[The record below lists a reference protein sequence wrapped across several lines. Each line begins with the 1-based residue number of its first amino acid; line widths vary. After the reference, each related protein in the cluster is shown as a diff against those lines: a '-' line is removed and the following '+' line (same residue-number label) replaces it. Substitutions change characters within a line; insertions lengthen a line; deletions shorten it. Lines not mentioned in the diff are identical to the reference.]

1 MRLAEPALIG
11 WIRFRIRLP
20 GFNPHTHWTAEHD
33 SLTSAFLLSPAT
45 HKLVAYVDDDVGLCI
60 NTMPSATNIRRIRK
74 LAYFI
79 KTSATPTQPAELTTV
94 TLAPAPL
101 TLATIQSSVY
111 FGTIDGTLL
120 DSLLRHMSSLYLPA
134 FLASSTWPDSV
145 KRELTGHV
153 HKFMA
158 ALTESANQAKGH
170 TVLYLPDEH
179 TAADSTPAAQLTV
192 PQLQQLVADKDYVQR
207 VESTV
212 IHWTR
217 QIKEVVSNVD
227 YSQHGEA
234 SGPLEEIDFWRMR
247 TLDLSSIKQ
256 QLERD
261 GVKRIVRV
269 LQAANSSYLK
279 PFSHLALMI
288 QQGSQEA
295 NNNLLFLNTLDAPCQ
310 QLAGARPAN
319 IPALLPT
326 IANLV
331 RLIWTHSGHYTT
343 EERLTGLLRKV
354 SNQLITQCSAAIS
367 LDDIFDGDVLASMV
381 VLQQSI
387 AAAAAW
393 HNVYEQTVR
402 LIERD
407 VKCAR
412 KWRFD
417 PSNHG
422 IFAQLDAFAQ
432 RCHNLL
438 EVCEG
443 QLQFARKNVTSTTKP
458 LATTNNSPPSN
469 GTADAADPT
478 AKPADSHQPA
488 PRAVL
493 PVFGGHNGQ
502 ETEKSLS
509 EIEATFEAAIAH
521 LRGLEYDVLNVKA
534 TNWHYDYA
542 NFKNTLKDL
551 EVMMANV
558 MGSAFECITSVSSGV
573 ELLEHFHTLAVRPA
587 MKTAL
592 DRKVIELFL
601 LFANEV
607 KAVKSEFDRHK
618 KDPPLLAGQPRY
630 AGAALWAKSMLAQ
643 VEGEYF
649 SILNA
654 SYLCSGVQLEEAKRL
669 FNAFEQLVE
678 SYVRQQHS
686 EWVERVQLS
695 NTGQTLTS
703 LSARLQR
710 PLMIRADT
718 KEDQEVAQQQVVS
731 LLKQS
736 TSSMGLRMAKSGHL
750 EVNFDHH
757 LLKLFNEVRYWD
769 KFHGIYPIP
778 YVAHEMYQHQDS
790 LRIVRE
796 AVMLVVRD
804 YNTIVDALP
813 ADDRRL
819 FTEHLR
825 RVDRKISP
833 GLAKLTWNEKHI
845 KDWFVKTCREQC
857 GHVYDIVT
865 AFKANHASI
874 VALCGQMAE
883 CCLVDIEANTVYD
896 MDVFESKQRLHQR
909 SIRQQLE
916 RCHGHIV
923 RILNHSY
930 TFFADHNADIQH
942 EWRKYVRKTD
952 GRVEEALRTA
962 VKKSLQELSKA
973 INGDS
978 KQEAHP
984 LFRVNMVLDEPK
996 SRLEFRPSVSEL
1008 AGMIK
1013 QVSRESIT
1021 TIQSVPRCQDVLES
1035 AVPDAARRHKEE
1047 EEKTQLSSP
1056 TAVHG
1061 SSSASFYDLIS
1072 NDDEILKLLVHIMH
1086 GTSNLSVELNK
1097 LITHYE
1103 RYAPIW
1109 NTDKAAF
1116 IRRYANTKRP
1126 LSSFDL
1132 DITRYKNNQSDIQS
1146 EDVTHAV
1153 GFIKVDCSL
1162 LKAALVAHCQQWQAK
1177 LTNLLHH
1184 NASTELHA
1192 LHTYFSDNTTR
1203 LLQQPA
1209 TLDQLSDS
1217 LGLLKQTQAEL
1228 QQFQSRFVPCE
1239 DMFRC
1244 LDKFD
1249 TAISDDEKALVDVL
1263 KAKGAEYVRVVAEA
1277 DGMLQGK
1284 MVEMKREL
1292 EEAMLSFIHHVA
1304 DLKSE
1309 FKEKAPFAAIES
1321 QHSSS
1326 ASASSPTATTG
1337 EPSAV
1342 DIADGGVE
1350 GGAATKDEDVLPD
1363 TTVAFKV
1370 LSEYRARLRE
1380 YREKAAGMQK
1390 GIALFQ
1396 LKPLDLSDIDDCER
1410 DVGDLERVWSIVR
1423 EWEDRMMKCNAQPFF
1438 TLQLEDMDNAAQQQL
1453 RSLNKM
1459 SKAIRTYRIH
1469 KTIATLITRFRAILP
1484 IVSDLR
1490 SAAMRPR
1497 HWDSIQDESGVRF
1510 DIHSVEFKLMDFY
1523 RLNLAAHAELIHSTA
1538 GVALR
1543 ELNVEKQLKEISSTW
1558 EHGTFTLNEY
1568 KSKYRVIA
1576 GVDDINDQLESHQL
1590 VLSTMKN
1597 SPYYPTFGSE
1607 INYYAQLCND
1617 ISEIVEMLTAV
1628 QKQWKYL
1635 ESIFVDS
1642 TDIKR
1647 QLPSESQFFHS
1658 VHCDWLAI
1666 IQSLSGSGPGDSSVK
1681 AGGASGGGRIMSVLS
1696 AAMLVK
1702 LSAMYELLER
1712 INHSL
1717 SEYLEKK
1724 RQLFPRF
1731 YWLANE
1737 DLLELLGLSKEP
1749 HEVNRHVRKLW
1760 GGVAKLEVRTVG
1772 GGVDGADG
1780 YEVLGMFSAEDEHV
1794 RFLQPVAVEGDIEQ
1808 WLAAVDRAIGESLQK
1823 QLYTSLQHIN
1833 KVATKKSAMENW
1845 VRSSVGQL
1853 LVLSAQIG
1861 WTAKVTGGLNDLVKN
1876 RKSLKKL
1883 KAEWHDYL
1891 GKLAKYVR
1899 GELSDELER
1908 LKLVQLITVEVHQ
1921 RDVIDRLRQTAKVSE
1936 RLSAH
1941 SFAWLSQLRF
1951 YYDKAMSEY
1960 GMAVV
1965 KQANSTFNYAYE
1977 YTDVSSGRLVITP
1990 LTDRCYITLTTALNL
2005 ALGGSPVG
2013 PAGTGKTETV
2023 KDLAKNLGKPCII
2036 YNCSDAMSVD
2046 SLMRQFSGLAQ
2057 TGAWGCFDEFNRISI
2072 EVLSVVALTVSSLF
2086 NAIRSHAPTL
2096 TLDVH
2101 TVRLNPS
2108 MGLFITMNPGYAG
2121 RTVLPDNLSSLFRP
2135 VAMVAPDTEMIAEIV
2150 LQSCGFKD
2158 STALAK
2164 KLMTVYGLVEKQLSV
2179 QSHYAYGLRAIKAV
2193 LVRAGVLIRSK
2204 EGAELSE
2211 ELIVMRALREG
2222 NASKLVADDLLL
2234 FDALLAD
2241 VFPNLELPVLDY
2253 SQLLSEL
2260 ERQVQMAGL
2269 TVVQP
2274 FVDKVLQL
2282 YETKQTRHGVMLV
2295 GGAQTGKS
2303 AAWKMLAATLTALA
2317 EQGVKGVLPVEV
2329 SLLNPKAIST
2339 SDMFGRFT
2347 VDGEWRDGILS
2358 SIMRRAC
2365 TSPPDTEH
2373 WILLDGPVDTLWIE
2387 SLNTV
2392 LDDTKVLTL
2401 INGDRINLPPHVRL
2415 IFEVQDLLV
2424 ASPATVSRCGMV
2436 YFDQSTVGW
2445 RAVVS
2450 SWLASKQRE
2459 VDEQKRQDAEATANG
2474 LTASKA
2480 APMSTTSGRCNQS
2493 KEGVEFLSKMFDKY
2507 ALPALQFRSAPG
2519 AELTEV
2525 LELSEVQ
2532 CVQSL
2537 CRMLDCTITAEN
2549 GVDCLSDEA
2558 NYMRLLELY
2567 FTFCVV
2573 WSVGATLD
2581 ETSRVKFDAFIR
2593 DVEAQFPPLQT
2604 VYEYY
2609 VDGNKKDWCLWEDKV
2624 NNAWRPS
2631 PATPFH
2637 RILVPTIDTVRQSYL
2652 LSALIR
2658 NRVPTLVIG
2667 GTGTGHNTSTTH
2679 TSTHSLPVIHP
2690 LCVS

>member
-1 MRLAEPALIG
+1 MSTPSSAGGHARLADPALIG
-11 WIRFRIRLP
+11 WIKFRIRLP
-20 GFNPHTHWTAEHD
+20 GFNAQSHWTSEHD
-33 SLTSAFLLSPAT
+33 SLASAFLLQPAT
-45 HKLVAYVDDDVGLCI
+45 HKLVAFMDADAGLCI
-60 NTMPSATNIRRIRK
+60 NTLPASSSGVRRIKK

-79 KTSATPTQPAELTTV
+79 KTAATPTQPADATTV
-94 TLAPAPL
+94 SLSTPPL
-101 TLATIQSSVY
+101 TLFTIQHSVY
-111 FGTIDGTLL
+111 FGAIDGALL

-158 ALTESANQAKGH
+158 ALTESANQARGH

-179 TAADSTPAAQLTV
+179 TAADSTPAALLSVQ
-192 PQLQQLVADKDYVQR
+192 QLQQLVLDKDYVQR

-227 YSQHGEA
+227 YSAHGEA

-247 TLDLSSIKQ
+247 TLDLSSIRA

-269 LQAANSSYLK
+269 LQAAASSYLK

-288 QQGSQEA
+288 QQGSHEA
-295 NNNLLFLNTLDAPCQ
+295 NNNLLFLSTLDAPCQ
-310 QLAGARPAN
+310 QLAAARPVD

-387 AAAAAW
+387 ACAHAW
-393 HNVYEQTVR
+393 HSVYEQTVR

-407 VKCAR
+407 AKCAR

-443 QLQFARKNVTSTTKP
+443 QLQFARKNVASAPKQP
-458 LATTNNSPPSN
+458 ATTPDNSTASQPSSN
-469 GTADAADPT
+469 GADAADS
-478 AKPADSHQPA
+478 ASKPAACRQAA

-493 PVFGGHNGQ
+493 PVFGGHAGS
-502 ETEKSLS
+502 ETEKSLH
-509 EIEATFEAAIAH
+509 EIEATFEAAISH
-521 LRGLEYDVLNVKA
+521 LRSLDYDVLNVKA

-542 NFKNTLKDL
+542 AFKNTLKDL

-558 MGSAFECITSVSSGV
+558 MGSAFDCVASVASAV
-573 ELLEHFHTLAVRPA
+573 ELLEHFHSLAVRPA

-592 DRKVIELFL
+592 DRKVVELFV

-607 KAVKSEFDRHK
+607 KAVKGEFDRHK

-630 AGAALWAKSMLAQ
+630 AGAALWAKSLLAR
-643 VEGEYF
+643 VEGSYF
-649 SILNA
+649 AILNA
-654 SYLCSGVQLEEAKRL
+654 SYLCSGAQLEEAKRL
-669 FNAFEQLVE
+669 FGAFEQLVE
-678 SYVRQQHS
+678 AYVRQQHS

-718 KEDQEVAQQQVVS
+718 KEDQEVAQQQVAS

-813 ADDRRL
+813 HDERRL

-857 GHVYDIVT
+857 GRVYDIVT
-865 AFKANHASI
+865 AFKANHAAI
-874 VALCGQMAE
+874 VALCAAMAD
-883 CCLVDIEANTVYD
+883 CCLVDIEPNTVYD
-896 MDVFESKQRLHQR
+896 MDAFESKQRAHQQR
-909 SIRQQLE
+909 VRGTLE
-916 RCHGHIV
+916 RCHAQV
-923 RILNHSY
+923 ARILDHSY

-942 EWRKYVRKTD
+942 EWRRYVRKTD
-952 GRVEEALRTA
+952 GRVEEALRLA
-962 VKKSLQELSKA
+962 VKRSLQELSKA

-984 LFRVNMVLDEPK
+984 LFRVNMALDEPK

-1035 AVPDAARRHKEE
+1035 AGAADAGRRVREE

-1056 TAVHG
+1056 SVQH
-1061 SSSASFYDLIS
+1061 SSSQQQPAASFYDLIS

-1184 NASTELHA
+1184 NASTELHS
-1192 LHTYFSDNTTR
+1192 LHAYFHDNTSR

-1209 TLDQLSDS
+1209 TLDALSDS
-1217 LGLLKQTQAEL
+1217 LSLLKQTQSEL
-1228 QQFQSRFVPCE
+1228 SLFQARFGPCE

-1244 LDKFD
+1244 LDRFD
-1249 TAISDDEKALVDVL
+1249 FAISDDEKQLVDVL
-1263 KAKGAEYVRVVAEA
+1263 KVKGGEYVRVVAEA

-1309 FKEKAPFAAIES
+1309 FKEKAPFAALDS
-1321 QHSSS
+1321 QQPSSTSAASPAAVASDSS
-1326 ASASSPTATTG
+1326 AADS
-1337 EPSAV
+1337 
-1342 DIADGGVE
+1342 ADGAAE
-1350 GGAATKDEDVLPD
+1350 GGTAAKDEDVLPD

-1370 LSEYRARLRE
+1370 LADYRNRLRE
-1380 YREKAAGMQK
+1380 YREKAAGMAK
-1390 GIALFQ
+1390 GIALFA
-1396 LKPLDLSDIDDCER
+1396 LKPLDLGDIEDCER
-1410 DVGDLERVWSIVR
+1410 DVVELERVWSIVR
-1423 EWEDRMMKCNAQPFF
+1423 EWEERMAKCNAQPFF
-1438 TLQLEDMDNAAQQQL
+1438 TLQLEEMDNAAQQQL
-1453 RSLNKM
+1453 KALSKM
-1459 SKAIRTYRIH
+1459 AKPIRAYRIH
-1469 KTIATLITRFRAILP
+1469 KTISALITRFRAILP

-1490 SAAMRPR
+1490 SGAMRPR

-1510 DIHSVEFKLMDFY
+1510 DIHSVDFKLHDFY
-1523 RLNLAAHAELIHSTA
+1523 SLSLAQHAELIHSTA

-1543 ELNVEKQLKEISSTW
+1543 ELNVEKQLKEISAAW

-1568 KSKYRVIA
+1568 KGKYRVIA
-1576 GVDDINDQLESHQL
+1576 GVDDINDALESHQL
-1590 VLSTMKN
+1590 LLSTMKN
-1597 SPYYPTFGSE
+1597 SPYYPTFSSE
-1607 INYYAQLCND
+1607 VNYYAQLCND
-1617 ISEIVEMLTAV
+1617 ISEMVEMLTAV
-1628 QKQWKYL
+1628 QRQWKYL

-1642 TDIKR
+1642 SDIKR

-1658 VHCDWLAI
+1658 VHQDWLAI
-1666 IQSLSGSGPGDSSVK
+1666 IQSLGGGGAAESGVKGSG
-1681 AGGASGGGRIMSVLS
+1681 AGGRIMSVLS

-1749 HEVNRHVRKLW
+1749 LEVNRHVRKLW
-1760 GGVAKLEVRTVG
+1760 GGVARLEVRVVG
-1772 GGVDGADG
+1772 SGAVEGADA
-1780 YEVLGMFSAEDEHV
+1780 YEIAGIFSAEEEHV
-1794 RFLQPVAVEGDIEQ
+1794 RFLQPVAVEGDIEA
-1808 WLAAVDRAIGESLQK
+1808 WLAAVERALVESLQK
-1823 QLYTSLQHIN
+1823 QLYTSLAQIG
-1833 KVATKKSAMENW
+1833 KAASKKSAMENW
-1845 VRSSVGQL
+1845 VRSSLGQL
-1853 LVLSAQIG
+1853 LVLSAQVQ
-1861 WTAKVTGGLNDLVKN
+1861 WTAKVGAGLNELVKN
-1876 RKSLKKL
+1876 RKSLKAL
-1883 KAEWHDYL
+1883 RAEWHDYL
-1891 GKLAKYVR
+1891 SKLAKYVR

-1921 RDVIDRLRQTAKVSE
+1921 RDVIERLRQAAKVSE
-1936 RLSAH
+1936 RLSQH

-1951 YYDKAMSEY
+1951 YYDKTLSEY
-1960 GMAVV
+1960 GLAVV
-1965 KQANSTFNYAYE
+1965 KQNTTHFTYAYE
-1977 YTDVSSGRLVITP
+1977 YADVSSGRLVITP
-1990 LTDRCYITLTTALNL
+1990 LTDRCYITLTTALSL
-2005 ALGGSPVG
+2005 ALGGSPIG
-2013 PAGTGKTETV
+2013 PAGTGK
-2023 KDLAKNLGKPCII
+2023 
-2036 YNCSDAMSVD
+2036 
-2046 SLMRQFSGLAQ
+2046 SLQQ
-2057 TGAWGCFDEFNRISI
+2057 HTG
-2072 EVLSVVALTVSSLF
+2072 
-2086 NAIRSHAPTL
+2086 
-2096 TLDVH
+2096 
-2101 TVRLNPS
+2101 
-2108 MGLFITMNPGYAG
+2108 
-2121 RTVLPDNLSSLFRP
+2121 
-2135 VAMVAPDTEMIAEIV
+2135 
-2150 LQSCGFKD
+2150 
-2158 STALAK
+2158 
-2164 KLMTVYGLVEKQLSV
+2164 
-2179 QSHYAYGLRAIKAV
+2179 
-2193 LVRAGVLIRSK
+2193 
-2204 EGAELSE
+2204 
-2211 ELIVMRALREG
+2211 
-2222 NASKLVADDLLL
+2222 
-2234 FDALLAD
+2234 
-2241 VFPNLELPVLDY
+2241 
-2253 SQLLSEL
+2253 
-2260 ERQVQMAGL
+2260 
-2269 TVVQP
+2269 
-2274 FVDKVLQL
+2274 
-2282 YETKQTRHGVMLV
+2282 
-2295 GGAQTGKS
+2295 
-2303 AAWKMLAATLTALA
+2303 
-2317 EQGVKGVLPVEV
+2317 
-2329 SLLNPKAIST
+2329 
-2339 SDMFGRFT
+2339 
-2347 VDGEWRDGILS
+2347 
-2358 SIMRRAC
+2358 
-2365 TSPPDTEH
+2365 
-2373 WILLDGPVDTLWIE
+2373 
-2387 SLNTV
+2387 
-2392 LDDTKVLTL
+2392 
-2401 INGDRINLPPHVRL
+2401 
-2415 IFEVQDLLV
+2415 
-2424 ASPATVSRCGMV
+2424 
-2436 YFDQSTVGW
+2436 
-2445 RAVVS
+2445 
-2450 SWLASKQRE
+2450 
-2459 VDEQKRQDAEATANG
+2459 
-2474 LTASKA
+2474 
-2480 APMSTTSGRCNQS
+2480 
-2493 KEGVEFLSKMFDKY
+2493 
-2507 ALPALQFRSAPG
+2507 
-2519 AELTEV
+2519 
-2525 LELSEVQ
+2525 
-2532 CVQSL
+2532 
-2537 CRMLDCTITAEN
+2537 
-2549 GVDCLSDEA
+2549 
-2558 NYMRLLELY
+2558 
-2567 FTFCVV
+2567 
-2573 WSVGATLD
+2573 
-2581 ETSRVKFDAFIR
+2581 
-2593 DVEAQFPPLQT
+2593 
-2604 VYEYY
+2604 
-2609 VDGNKKDWCLWEDKV
+2609 
-2624 NNAWRPS
+2624 
-2631 PATPFH
+2631 
-2637 RILVPTIDTVRQSYL
+2637 
-2652 LSALIR
+2652 
-2658 NRVPTLVIG
+2658 
-2667 GTGTGHNTSTTH
+2667 
-2679 TSTHSLPVIHP
+2679 STHSQARLCSAASCMPIWSSHP
-2690 LCVS
+2690 RCSLCMCVSAH